1 MPVWSSIQSFGKRF
15 PLAVFGALALVYLL
29 TASGRVGLADSSIML
44 EVTRSLLG
52 GHLALPEHVLTATGA
67 DGQRYSQFGLLT
79 SLYWMPFV
87 LLGRLVAA
95 VVQGVPL
102 VMLEEFF
109 VSFSGVPIVLALLG
123 YLVWEWRSRG
133 LEEQQVRLGLWLVGL
148 TTLVWPYTKIVTSDL
163 LFALTVL
170 GAWCHGRRATVWRHA
185 VTAGVF
191 LGLGLLCRKQ
201 AQTVMPVIVCYLLLR
216 SPRTAWR
223 RAGLGLL
230 TGFLPPLLV
239 HLAYNYARWGNP
251 FLEVYAFVN
260 AEAPAGLLGWVSMLW
275 YNLFGSY
282 QGLFLF
288 SPVLLAMFL
297 LGAKAWWRAERLEPL
312 GILLLLAG
320 QLLLFAYFG
329 PALGPI
335 SFGARLLVFMIPLL
349 ALAWPYCQ
357 SASGSWKYW
366 LLAVFAAAGFIVQVL
381 GVTTDALAAWQ
392 RRELA
397 GSDQP
402 ILAAHAAELVRVMSE
417 AKPAATDSAPETV
430 AHSSHPAFQCVD
442 FWWVHLYRHWQQNQN
457 KLAAPP

>member
-1 MPVWSSIQSFGKRF
+1 MPVWSSIQSLGKRF

-52 GHLALPEHVLTATGA
+52 GHVSLPEHVLTATGA

-95 VVQGVPL
+95 VVPGVPL

-109 VSFSGVPIVLALLG
+109 VSFSGVPIVLLLLG

-133 LEEQQVRLGLWLVGL
+133 LEEMQVRRGLWLIGL
-148 TTLVWPYTKIVTSDL
+148 TTLVWPYSKIVASDL

-185 VTAGVF
+185 VAAGVF

-201 AQTVMPVIVCYLLLR
+201 AQTVMPVIVLYLLLR
-216 SPRTAWR
+216 CPRTAWR
-223 RAGLGLL
+223 RVGLGLL

-260 AEAPAGLLGWVSMLW
+260 AETPAGLLGWVSMLW

-288 SPVLLAMFL
+288 SPVLLAMLL
-297 LGAKAWWRAERLEPL
+297 LGAKAWWRVERLEPVC
-312 GILLLLAG
+312 IFLLLGG

-349 ALAWPYCQ
+349 ALAWPYCLP
-357 SASGSWKYW
+357 ASVPWKNW
-366 LLAVFAAAGFIVQVL
+366 LLVAFAVAGLIVQVL

-392 RRELA
+392 RRELS

-402 ILAAHAAELVRVMSE
+402 ILSAHAAELTRVLGGP
-417 AKPAATDSAPETV
+417 KPAAAASSPETLPY
-430 AHSSHPAFQCVD
+430 SSHPAFQCVD
-442 FWWVHLYRHWQQNQN
+442 FWWVHLYRHLQRDQN
-457 KLAAPP
+457 KLADPP

>member
-1 MPVWSSIQSFGKRF
+1 MPVWSSIQSLGKRF
-15 PLAVFGALALVYLL
+15 PLAVFGAVALVYLF

-52 GHLALPEHVLTATGA
+52 GHVALPEHVLTATGA
-67 DGQRYSQFGLLT
+67 DGQHYSQFGLLT

-95 VVQGVPL
+95 VVPGVPL
-102 VMLEEFF
+102 VMWEEFF
-109 VSFSGVPIVLALLG
+109 VSFSGVPIVLVLLG

-133 LEEQQVRLGLWLVGL
+133 LAEQQVRLGLWLVGL

-201 AQTVMPVIVCYLLLR
+201 AQTVMPVIVLYLLLR
-216 SPRTAWR
+216 CPRTAWR
-223 RAGLGLL
+223 GVGLGLL

-260 AEAPAGLLGWVSMLW
+260 AETPAGPLGWVSMLW

-288 SPVLLAMFL
+288 SPVLLVMFV
-297 LGAKAWWRAERLEPL
+297 LGARGWWRTEWLEPVCV
-312 GILLLLAG
+312 LLLLSG

-349 ALAWPYCQ
+349 ALAWPYCLP
-357 SASGSWKYW
+357 ASGSWKYW
-366 LLAVFAAAGFIVQVL
+366 LLAVFAAAGFVVQVL

-392 RRELA
+392 RRELSKA
-397 GSDQP
+397 DQP
-402 ILAAHAAELVRVMSE
+402 ILAAHAAELVRVLCE
-417 AKPAATDSAPETV
+417 VPTPAQAAAPETL
-430 AHSSHPAFQCVD
+430 AHSPHPAFQCVD